1 MFVLEQEREDKWDV
15 ILEKIFTNFQSQEK
29 FFHAAEFC
37 LEIKPSEPKHNYEV
51 SCLFDAR
58 NEIRHRK

>member
-1 MFVLEQEREDKWDV
+1 MS
-15 ILEKIFTNFQSQEK
+15 SQRKYLQTSKVKKK

-37 LEIKPSEPKHNYEV
+37 LEIKPSEPKQNYEV

-58 NEIRHRK
+58 NEIRHRKQKGLKGNLINPL